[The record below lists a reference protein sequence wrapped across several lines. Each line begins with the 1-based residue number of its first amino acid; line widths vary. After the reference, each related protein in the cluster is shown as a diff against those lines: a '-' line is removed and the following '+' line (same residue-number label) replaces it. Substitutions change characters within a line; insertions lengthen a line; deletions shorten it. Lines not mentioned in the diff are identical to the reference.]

1 MQTLWVYSAKG
12 GVGKTFTASALL
24 SILRH
29 EKDRRVAVYDAD
41 GQVGGLVRIH
51 GVRDEEGRLVDP
63 QPPLEGVGYYNL
75 RNPRDG
81 SMLLN
86 SLTDAR
92 DYGADIVLHDLP
104 GGSREAIAAVVGERD
119 WRMGVAAVAG
129 AATAIAPLTLVHVV
143 DVEIESAR
151 SIGEM
156 IDALRGIEVRHV
168 VVRSLRDCEPGD
180 MIYWQNSKSRKLL
193 ADIGGIEVD
202 MPRLHPAARARMS
215 AERIP
220 PHAAGDGTALTLAE
234 RTAWRRWWD
243 ATRQSLRP
251 LVEAVCV

>member
-1 MQTLWVYSAKG
+1 MQTVWVYSAKG

-29 EKDRRVAVYDAD
+29 EKGKRVAAYDAD

-51 GVRDEEGRLVDP
+51 GVRDGEGRLVDP
-63 QPPLEGVGYYNL
+63 QLPMEGVGYYNL
-75 RNPRDG
+75 RDPQRG
-81 SMLLN
+81 TVLLN
-86 SLTDAR
+86 SLTDVR
-92 DYGADIVLHDLP
+92 DYGADIVMHDLP

-119 WRMGVAAVAG
+119 WRAGVAAVAG
-129 AATAIAPLTLVHVV
+129 ATAAITPLTIVHVV

-151 SIGEM
+151 SVGEM
-156 IDALRGIEVRHV
+156 IDALRDVTVRHV

-180 MIYWQNSKSRKLL
+180 MIYWQNSRSRKLL
-193 ADIGGIEVD
+193 LEVGGIETD

-243 ATRQSLRP
+243 TTRVAMRP
-251 LVEAVCV
+251 LVEAISE